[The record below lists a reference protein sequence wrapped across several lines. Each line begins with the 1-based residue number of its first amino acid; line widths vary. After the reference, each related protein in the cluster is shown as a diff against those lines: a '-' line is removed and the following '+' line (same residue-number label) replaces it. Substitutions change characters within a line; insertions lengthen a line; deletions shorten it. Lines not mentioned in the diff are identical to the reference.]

1 MVHNEIVW
9 KNALYSKL
17 VNMLWN
23 WNKRDETPKLTSWAW
38 LSSSNT
44 NFDIIHTINSR
55 CWCKVMEL
63 GRGIHVLQIVFW
75 ISNNIISWIHM
86 HKTFWEPGLKI
97 ERPNG
102 TIYWN
107 QIRHQI
113 RIMQKSQLKVNDCI
127 NWCRSHTHQ
136 NLEGNHQNEIK
147 EALKLNKL
155 S

>member
-1 MVHNEIVW
+1 MIHNEIVW

-75 ISNNIISWIHM
+75 ISNNIISCIRLLRTELENRKAKWIYILEPNLM
-86 HKTFWEPGLKI
+86 PNKTKWES
-97 ERPNG
+97 
-102 TIYWN
+102 Y
-107 QIRHQI
+107 
-113 RIMQKSQLKVNDCI
+113 KSPIKVNDCI
-127 NWCRSHTHQ
+127 NWCRSQYTSKPRRQ
-136 NLEGNHQNEIK
+136 PAKWNQRS
-147 EALKLNKL
+147 LKT
-155 S
+155 